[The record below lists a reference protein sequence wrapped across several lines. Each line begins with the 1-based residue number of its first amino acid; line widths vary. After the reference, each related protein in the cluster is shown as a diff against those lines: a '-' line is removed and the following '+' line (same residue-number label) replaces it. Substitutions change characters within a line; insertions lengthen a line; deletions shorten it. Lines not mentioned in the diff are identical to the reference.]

1 MHPASV
7 ISWLYG
13 GCRTSHGHAEL
24 RKARGAFFTP
34 EPIAPYCGRLGGRRR
49 SCGNRPRSDLWRGS
63 LLAGRRSAACPRGCR
78 AARASHT
85 GARCRPPSGTQLVRS
100 AQLLEAEGLAGT
112 FLVDDFFGLETP
124 ERLGAK
130 LPQVDAVIGNPPF
143 VRYQNHTGLERKRA
157 QAAHCSSGG
166 PLVGACLFMGRSRR
180 PLLWI
185 PEARG
190 PSSNGAPRRA
200 SDDRLRGGS
209 SPCGSSAA
217 LGLCT

>member
-1 MHPASV
+1 MEAAVQVTDTP
-7 ISWLYG
+7 
-13 GCRTSHGHAEL
+13 EL

-34 EPIAPYCGRLGGRRR
+34 EPIADYLADWAVEDDPAATVLDPTCGEAVF
-49 SCGNRPRSDLWRGS
+49 
-63 LLAGRRSAACPRGCR
+63 LLA
-78 AARASHT
+78 AARRLARV
-85 GARCRPPSGTQLVRS
+85 GAGQQELATQVLGVDLHQNSFRRS

-157 QAAHCSSGG
+157 QAAALQRGSAF
-166 PLVGACLFMGRSRR
+166 GACLFMGRSRR

-209 SPCGSSAA
+209 SLVAQAP
-217 LGLCT
+217 L